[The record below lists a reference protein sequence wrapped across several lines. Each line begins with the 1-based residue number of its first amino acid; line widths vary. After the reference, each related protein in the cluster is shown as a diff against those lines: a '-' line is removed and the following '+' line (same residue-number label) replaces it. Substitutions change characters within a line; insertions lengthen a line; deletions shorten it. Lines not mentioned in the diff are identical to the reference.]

1 MTPLDQAIRKELVG
15 LGILAAL
22 QILGVALGCVMAIA
36 AAAAFWIAS
45 IGASALLYGDADL
58 WPRSQT
64 VLMVI
69 GGLAVTP
76 ALGVLLVW
84 SARTIGRKRRA
95 LSPQFK
101 TRPSVLGMLQITVP
115 TALYAFTV
123 FAFLTH
129 SS

>member
-1 MTPLDQAIRKELVG
+1 MTPLDQAIRRELVG
-15 LGILAAL
+15 LGVLATL
-22 QILGVALGCVMAIA
+22 QILGIAIGCAMAIA
-36 AAAAFWIAS
+36 AAAASWYSFIA
-45 IGASALLYGDADL
+45 ASALLYGDPDL

-69 GGLAVTP
+69 GGLAVTL

-84 SARTIGRKRRA
+84 SARMIGRKRRS

-101 TRPSVLGMLQITVP
+101 TRPSLLGILQIAGP
-115 TALYAFTV
+115 TALYAFVT